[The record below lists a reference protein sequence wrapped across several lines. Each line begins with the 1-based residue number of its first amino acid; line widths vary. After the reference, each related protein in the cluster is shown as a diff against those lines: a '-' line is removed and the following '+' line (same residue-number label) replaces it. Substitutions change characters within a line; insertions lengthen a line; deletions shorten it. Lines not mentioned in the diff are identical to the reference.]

1 MRCPPSRSKSR
12 ESMGHG
18 VKSREGSNN
27 FNQKTMFD
35 VKMDVPSC
43 RQTLEAYQPPQMV
56 KSVTEKTLP
65 ANANAKK

>member
-1 MRCPPSRSKSR
+1 
-12 ESMGHG
+12 
-18 VKSREGSNN
+18 
-27 FNQKTMFD
+27 MFD

-65 ANANAKK
+65 ANSKK